1 MKRSRNI
8 KKHLIPVCMV
18 LAFALLLGLT
28 LNLYEPFKRLTQK
41 KAVNPKNLLLD
52 EDIKWNAQVLK
63 LGLTY
68 DRNED
73 GSWHIYGTSTKSHG
87 GSYLTLSGFSLE
99 SGKTYSFSSGLSNA
113 SIRGVWLQITSSDGQ
128 HYLGDIDPDA
138 YFDGEASS
146 DYHFGAFEARSG
158 VTYNVE
164 FVCTFE
170 GAVVDVTVYPCL
182 VEGTEPGDFY
192 IYK

>member
-1 MKRSRNI
+1 MKTLKRYLMPI
-8 KKHLIPVCMV
+8 CFV
-18 LAFALLLGLT
+18 LAVVLLLGLT
-28 LNLYEPFKRLTQK
+28 LNLYKPIKSWTAK
-41 KAVNPKNLLLD
+41 KVVNPDNLLLD
-52 EDIKWNAQVLK
+52 EKITWSSQILK
-63 LGLTY
+63 YGLTY

-99 SGKTYSFSSGLSNA
+99 SGKTYSFSSGLPNA

-164 FVCTFE
+164 FVCVFE